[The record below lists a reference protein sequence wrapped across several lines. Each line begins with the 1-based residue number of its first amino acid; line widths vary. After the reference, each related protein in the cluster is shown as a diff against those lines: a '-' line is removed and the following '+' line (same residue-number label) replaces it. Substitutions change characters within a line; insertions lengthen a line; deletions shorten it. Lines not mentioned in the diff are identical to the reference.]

1 MATKKK
7 ATSRPAK
14 SKTKPKPAA
23 KAAGARKAKAA
34 PAGSAEGV
42 VYTSVLRELMASRLA
57 RG

>member
-7 ATSRPAK
+7 SAARPAK
-14 SKTKPKPAA
+14 SKAKAKPAA
-23 KAAGARKAKAA
+23 KAAAPRKAKAA
-34 PAGSAEGV
+34 HGEGV